1 MERCPNCRA
10 RYTGSEQ
17 CHRCGMELTQLLHI
31 EAQAVFW
38 EGVAVRRLAA
48 GDVTGAKA
56 AATQA
61 LLKQRRP
68 LALTLGSFLRDT
80 SPFWEAAYGGFRVVK
95 NPWRAPG

>member
-17 CHRCGMELTQLLHI
+17 CHRCGMELLQLLHI

-38 EGVAVRRLAA
+38 ERTAVRRLAA
-48 GDVTGAKA
+48 GDVTGAKT

-68 LALTLGSFLRDT
+68 LALMLGGFLRDT
-80 SPFWEAAYGGFRVVK
+80 SPFWE
-95 NPWRAPG
+95 